1 LRRLVSAGL
10 GGDGAQFGALVPT
23 APGGFAF
30 CLRRV
35 LACLPVTWPAVLATA
50 PGGFK
55 YAHAAQG
62 LG

>member
-10 GGDGAQFGALVPT
+10 GGDGAQFGALAAT

-35 LACLPVTWPAVLATA
+35 LVWPAVLATA

-55 YAHAAQG
+55 CAHAAQG